1 MRVTD
6 NTEERAVTKFARD
19 AILTILGGLVLEPT
33 LQKIHIDVSP
43 YLREIWFGIGFSL
56 YWMG

>member
-1 MRVTD
+1 MTD